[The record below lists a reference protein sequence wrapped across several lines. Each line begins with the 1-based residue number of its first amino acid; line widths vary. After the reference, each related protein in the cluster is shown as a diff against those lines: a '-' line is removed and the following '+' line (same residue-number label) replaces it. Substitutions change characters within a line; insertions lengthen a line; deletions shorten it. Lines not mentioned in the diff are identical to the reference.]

1 MHTDS
6 TSIERLT
13 TLPSPT
19 VKDRLA
25 IHQTI
30 LRLTAV
36 HKSVATAAVIL
47 VAVIWLTIIN
57 RILHFGRSL
66 DYSGLEALG
75 LDADLIKQYN
85 PFFWWT
91 VVIICTLFVTYFV
104 FNFVQFTRHKASQKI
119 VNENDLNVIL
129 NKISP
134 AATQVLA
141 WAWENKRHPITV
153 GVLQRATA
161 ELGQN
166 RYALICLAKEQS
178 QMIENHQKLRPSNK
192 ETLHHL

>member
-57 RILHFGRSL
+57 RILHFGRTL

-119 VNENDLNVIL
+119 VNESDLKVIL
-129 NKISP
+129 NKTSPVCRFLTDDLLLLNNRLSVKTRPIYNTFLISVIGTQLISP
-134 AATQVLA
+134 TIP
-141 WAWENKRHPITV
+141 NK
-153 GVLQRATA
+153 
-161 ELGQN
+161 
-166 RYALICLAKEQS
+166 
-178 QMIENHQKLRPSNK
+178 
-192 ETLHHL
+192 